1 MMPVRNTSSREDL
14 SDIYEK
20 VMDKQ
25 RLGYEDG
32 MRLFESHE
40 IHTIGYLANI
50 VRERINKNNVYYVIN
65 RHINY
70 TNICKNRCKFCA
82 FSRTQEKSD
91 AFLMSIDE
99 MRDKAARIIEEEG
112 ATELH
117 IVGGLHPEVGLDYY
131 FTMIQT
137 LHDCFPSLHLK
148 AFTAVEIAHFAEIS
162 GTTIRETLKL
172 LKKAGLGSLPGGGAE
187 IFSTRIR
194 NELCPEK
201 ISGQVW
207 LNTMRE
213 AHNLG
218 LRSNA
223 TLLYGHIEN
232 NEDRVNHLLKLREL
246 QDETHGFLAFIP
258 LAFHPK
264 NTELKRLSGTQGILD
279 IKMLAIGRLMLDNF
293 DHVKAYWIMLGIKL
307 SQISLNFGVDDIDG
321 TVVEE
326 KITHSAGAETPESL
340 TVKQIRS
347 LIEETGH
354 EPVERDTLYNR
365 INNHSRSGRGFAA
378 SI

>member
-1 MMPVRNTSSREDL
+1 MPVRNASSREDLL

-20 VMDKQ
+20 VINKQ

-32 MRLFESHE
+32 MRLFESQE
-40 IHTIGYLANI
+40 ILTIGYLANI
-50 VRERINKNNVYYVIN
+50 VRERINKNHAYYVIN

-70 TNICKNRCKFCA
+70 TNICKNRCRFCA

-99 MRDKAARIIEEEG
+99 IRDKAAQIIEEEG
-112 ATELH
+112 ASELH

-131 FTMIQT
+131 LTMIQT
-137 LHDCFPSLHLK
+137 LHDCFPRVHLK
-148 AFTAVEIAHFAEIS
+148 AFTAVEIAHFTEIS
-162 GTTIRETLKL
+162 GTTTRETLKL

-187 IFSTRIR
+187 IFS
-194 NELCPEK
+194 
-201 ISGQVW
+201 
-207 LNTMRE
+207 
-213 AHNLG
+213 
-218 LRSNA
+218 
-223 TLLYGHIEN
+223 LLYGHLEN

-365 INNHSRSGRGFAA
+365 INNHSRSGRGFVV